1 MMIDTELKLSTRS
14 GRIRGRRKAEGV
26 FCCIAS
32 ILILTSVLATATA
45 TTSATAASNPNT
57 ATASVSVSRVEVI
70 DAVMAYMRA
79 TYLGEETKHLE
90 KEEPV
95 SYTHLTLPT
104 ICSV

>member
-1 MMIDTELKLSTRS
+1 MIDTELKLSTRR

-45 TTSATAASNPNT
+45 TATTSATTASNPNT

-90 KEEPV
+90 KEE
-95 SYTHLTLPT
+95 LGKLAC
-104 ICSV
+104 I